1 MLMIGGLN
9 FQLAAAAAE
18 HSQLAAAAAE
28 HSQLAAAAAALET
41 PAEKLRGGQMLGPLT
56 MRPK

>member
-18 HSQLAAAAAE
+18 HSQLAA
-28 HSQLAAAAAALET
+28 AAAAAALET